1 MKSLIGKT
9 IDNYH
14 ILEILGQ
21 GGMGVVYK
29 AEDKA
34 LEKEVAIKVI
44 DPFLARDEGFLR
56 RFKTEAKAMA
66 KLTNPNIV
74 TVHALRETEF
84 GFFMVMEFVDS
95 KTLSEWVKEQGA
107 FSLEETIMIA
117 KQLLGA
123 IGYAHNAGV
132 IHRDIKPSN
141 ILVSKAGKVKIM
153 DFGLA
158 KVMKKHS
165 PESTVTHMRAGTLYY
180 MSPEQ
185 VKGLKNVDVR
195 SDIYSV
201 GMTIYEMLAGRRP
214 FEKTDT
220 EFTIQKQIVDGKI
233 PSPVKFNSN
242 IPKPLA
248 KIILKAISQDPSK
261 RYQKAEEMLAA
272 IEEFEIGKRNVK
284 VKDSATVSSATGNK
298 KLIYV
303 AGALSIVILF
313 VLLFSLGVFSSDGK
327 IEPGY
332 LTISTNPPNAEI
344 TINQK
349 AIGQSPVKE
358 LELQAG
364 NTKIEIRK
372 KGYIAFDTNIVI
384 ENDEDYALTF
394 NLEKE
399 VEEIIAEVPEEKP
412 DERNAIGFGRIKI
425 SSNPSGSMV
434 YLNGKR
440 VGETPFED
448 NNLKTGRYNIIVRN
462 ADHLDYKRTVSI
474 TKDNLTPISATLLPA
489 GAVSI
494 KSEPSGTVVYLNGNR
509 LGTTPINNKTLRESR
524 YQLKFTKDGYKDLDT
539 TINVI
544 HKEKTNLTASLKLS
558 TGLFK
563 ILVRPYG
570 SVYVNNKE
578 ISENSIAQISQ
589 DLAVGTYNIRATHPT
604 LGIWQKEIKITDGK
618 TNEYVVDF
626 NKEYEVIVTS
636 TPINAQIKIDGK
648 LSGKYTPKLIKLRMG
663 NHSIGVEKVGFT
675 LIGSEKKILIEKD
688 IKETPIHFDLKK
700 N

>member
-1 MKSLIGKT
+1 MKSLIGQT

-95 KTLSEWVKEQGA
+95 KTLSEWVKEGEA
-107 FSLEETIMIA
+107 FSLDETLAIA

-123 IGYAHNAGV
+123 VGYAHNAGV

-248 KIILKAISQDPSK
+248 KIILKSISQDPSK

-272 IEEFEIGKRNVK
+272 IQEYEQGKK
-284 VKDSATVSSATGNK
+284 PKTKTDDSVGTASTGNNK
-298 KLIYV
+298 KLIYGA
-303 AGALSIVILF
+303 AGLSIFILII
-313 VLLFSLGVFSSDGK
+313 LLFSFGVFSSDGTV
-327 IEPGY
+327 EPGY
-332 LTISTNPPNAEI
+332 LNIKTNPPNAAI
-344 TINQK
+344 SVNQK
-349 AIGQSPVKE
+349 AIGQSPVVE

-364 NTKIEIRK
+364 KTQIEIQK
-372 KGYIAFDTNIVI
+372 EGYLSFDTSIVV
-384 ENDEDYALTF
+384 ENDEEYSLIF

-399 VEEIIAEVPEEKP
+399 AEEIIAEIP
-412 DERNAIGFGRIKI
+412 DDNKAIEFGRIKI
-425 SSNPSGSMV
+425 NSSPNGSTV

-448 NNLKTGRYNIIVRN
+448 NNLKTGRYNIIIRN
-462 ADHLDYKRTVSI
+462 ADHIDYKRTVNI
-474 TKDNLTPISATLLPA
+474 TNDKLTPISATLLPA
-489 GAVSI
+489 GKVSL
-494 KSEPSGTVVYLNGNR
+494 KSKPSGSIVYLNGNR
-509 LGTTPINNKTLRESR
+509 IGTTPISNKSLRESR
-524 YQLKFTKDGYKDLDT
+524 YQLKFTKEGYKDLDT

-544 HKEKTNLTASLKLS
+544 HKERTNLTAALNLS

-570 SVYVNNKE
+570 SVYINNKK
-578 ISENSIAQISQ
+578 ISENSIAQITEE
-589 DLAVGTYNIRATHPT
+589 LTVGKYGIRAVHPT
-604 LGIWQKEIKITDGK
+604 LGSWEKQIEITDGK
-618 TNEYVVDF
+618 TNEFVVDF
-626 NKEYEVIVTS
+626 NREYEVIVTS

-663 NHSIGVEKVGFT
+663 NHSIGVEKEGFA
-675 LIGSEKKILIEKD
+675 LMGSEKKIIIEKD